1 MSPENKKTLELEI
14 ARQCAP
20 VMAGL
25 KPANLLILNREDG
38 QIIEGFFKEMKAC
51 GTLLY
56 LSERKTIWLIY
67 RQTELATVLRKPENR
82 TFLQMY
88 GYKEEDTVAKMLERL
103 AERFAFHRRYG
114 NGFPHEMGVFLGYPL
129 GDVQG
134 FIRNNGKNYLYCGY
148 WKVYENPEET
158 RKTFAL
164 FRKAQRV
171 FTEALKDGMNLG
183 QAVSMEPVLPA

>member
-1 MSPENKKTLELEI
+1 MLEHALVAHGAPTL
-14 ARQCAP
+14 
-20 VMAGL
+20 AGL
-25 KPANLLILNREDG
+25 KPGSLFSIFYEEMQALAEEISALNAILVPRGLAIASLFMEG
-38 QIIEGFFKEMKAC
+38 QRA
-51 GTLLY
+51 LLY
-56 LSERKTIWLIY
+56 LYRKQALSQALAREDARAFLLRWGYRDCSIESALSRLRERITA
-67 RQTELATVLRKPENR
+67 QGT
-82 TFLQMY
+82 
-88 GYKEEDTVAKMLERL
+88 
-103 AERFAFHRRYG
+103 
-114 NGFPHEMGVFLGYPL
+114 FPHEIGVFLGYPL